1 MSRGPQLKFIWR
13 TYRREWS
20 IGGFLMKTIG
30 YALTALIAVVA
41 LILTISF
48 THGGVELFVNMLFI
62 VGAIIV
68 GIGGLTAAGIS
79 KPTFRE
85 WYGHSTRDPDKQVEI
100 FLKYRRAQWK
110 QGVLI
115 LIFGIALICLSV
127 AMGTFL
133 RL

>member
-1 MSRGPQLKFIWR
+1 MVYRWFLMRTLGYGIIAFVAIVVLIFTASILRAGPEYSKMRIFVDSLFIFGALIAG
-13 TYRREWS
+13 
-20 IGGFLMKTIG
+20 IGGFI
-30 YALTALIAVVA
+30 
-41 LILTISF
+41 
-48 THGGVELFVNMLFI
+48 
-62 VGAIIV
+62 
-68 GIGGLTAAGIS
+68 AAGFS

-85 WYGHSTRDPDKQVEI
+85 WYGHSTREPDKQVEI